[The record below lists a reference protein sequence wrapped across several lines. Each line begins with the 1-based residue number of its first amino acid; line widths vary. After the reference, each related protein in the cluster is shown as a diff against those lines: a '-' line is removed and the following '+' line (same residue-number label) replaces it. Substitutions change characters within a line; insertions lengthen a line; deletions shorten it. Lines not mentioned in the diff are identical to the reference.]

1 MLGPWNLRALGL
13 GPGKSR
19 PIIFFWDDPSRRH
32 GHPSSLLALDRAQ
45 LARVQGSIRVALELG
60 DLDPGTLEL
69 GGLDSKTL
77 ELGGLD
83 PGIGGLNPGTLE
95 RAFKGKPVLR
105 EGF

>member
-83 PGIGGLNPGTLE
+83 PGIGG
-95 RAFKGKPVLR
+95 
-105 EGF
+105 